1 MENPIIEIKKELI
14 EWIKNLDDLET
25 IQSLLEL
32 KNTDETAFSVSD
44 EQAEYAVKDDFDER
58 FARGMTSKEFRRRII
73 QHIDSL
79 PWEK

>member
-14 EWIKNLDDLET
+14 EWIKNLDDLES

-32 KNTDETAFSVSD
+32 KNADQTALSFSDAQS
-44 EQAEYAVKDDFDER
+44 EYTVKDDFDER
-58 FARGMTSKEFRRRII
+58 FERGMTSKEFRRRII

>member
-32 KNTDETAFSVSD
+32 KNADETAITVSD